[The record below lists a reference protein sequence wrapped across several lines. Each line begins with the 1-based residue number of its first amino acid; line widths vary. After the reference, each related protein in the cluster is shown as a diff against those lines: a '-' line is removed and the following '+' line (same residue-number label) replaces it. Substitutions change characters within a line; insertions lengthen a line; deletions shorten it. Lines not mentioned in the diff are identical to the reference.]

1 MKKSSHAEIPGV
13 DQQGPVL
20 LDQMGELGIAA
31 PFRASA
37 IFRGDRMRQKVGMQI
52 MGEEDRQFSGR
63 SCPGICA
70 SGKQQG
76 QEAGKNN
83 EHCFCE
89 PRQDPVHFQDG
100 AS

>member
-1 MKKSSHAEIPGV
+1 VKKSSHAEIPGV
-13 DQQGPVL
+13 DQQCPFPAQGPLL

-31 PFRASA
+31 LFRASA

-52 MGEEDRQFSGR
+52 MGEDDRQFSGR

-76 QEAGKNN
+76 QEAGKND

-89 PRQDPVHFQDG
+89 PR
-100 AS
+100 